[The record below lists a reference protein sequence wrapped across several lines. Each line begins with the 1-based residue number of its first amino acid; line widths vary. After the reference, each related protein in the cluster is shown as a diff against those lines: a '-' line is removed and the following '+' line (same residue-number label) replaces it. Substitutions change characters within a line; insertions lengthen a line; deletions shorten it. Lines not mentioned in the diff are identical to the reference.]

1 MRIFASLVGNKELV
15 REELE
20 RPRLF
25 GAVSGTRGGLHRLLI
40 TAESP
45 QNALQVHDRSQLFL
59 QRPERAHGA
68 EG

>member
-1 MRIFASLVGNKELV
+1 LRISASLVGNKELV

-25 GAVSGTRGGLHRLLI
+25 GAVSGTRGGLHRLI
-40 TAESP
+40 TAENP